1 MSIIHNLQDIS
12 TVTIGSE
19 NIENIYLGED
29 LLWTN
34 KPNPLYKY
42 FEAPDPNSSNKKF
55 IVYRDTS
62 NINII
67 KYYYSAGSVRTASNS
82 SQLNYTVSINSVL
95 PSTQQYNLYNY
106 TVTSITS
113 TTNSLSMQLY
123 EDEVDMKTYQINF
136 TSNSSQDL
144 YE

>member
-1 MSIIHNLQDIS
+1 MSILNNLNEIS
-12 TVTIGSE
+12 DVYIGSE
-19 NIENIYLGED
+19 KITDVYIGTD

-42 FEAPDPNSSNKKF
+42 FEAPDPIFSNKKF

-67 KYYYSAGSVRTASNS
+67 KYCYSSGNVKTASNS
-82 SQLNYTVSINSVL
+82 SQLNYTVSINSIL
-95 PSTQQYNLYNY
+95 PSTQQYNIYNY
-106 TVTSITS
+106 TVTSIIS
-113 TTNSLSMQLY
+113 TTNSLSIQIY
-123 EDEVDMKTYQINF
+123 EDEVDMKTYQIDF
-136 TSNSSQDL
+136 TSDSSQDL